1 MGKVI
6 IGILIGYFIGY
17 IRQQNKEI
25 NQKIKEI
32 ENDLNK
38 ENDCNKRYTG
48 EF

>member
-1 MGKVI
+1 MGKII
-6 IGILIGYFIGY
+6 IGVALGYFIGY

-32 ENDLNK
+32 ENDLKK
-38 ENDCNKRYTG
+38 ENDCNKRYIG